1 MPGARMRTARE
12 TDAHGRRSPAQQP
25 GSSGS
30 FTGFLAAIVI
40 VGAVVALAVL
50 FWTAI
55 G

>member
-12 TDAHGRRSPAQQP
+12 TDAHEKRSPAQQP
-25 GSSGS
+25 GSGGS
-30 FTGFLAAIVI
+30 FNGFLAAIVI